1 MNNLGSDNV
10 NAYITGL
17 DSSGQV
23 VMVSSDG
30 TFYYVPS
37 PGSTT
42 PQPITANVAIPL
54 AAQGK
59 TTQVTIP
66 DYISSARVWF
76 AQGTLQFNAVDTQY
90 GPGLVE
96 PTTVNPNDP
105 SADTNWGF
113 VELTFTAEAGLF
125 ANLSFVDFVGLPLG
139 MQLQTSSSGT
149 QSALGM
155 PADAVSQVCNL
166 LKGQAS
172 KDGQPW
178 DELCVTD
185 DSGNLI
191 RVVAPTTLISTDAS
205 AFNDYWDAY
214 IDQVWQQYTSE
225 QLTINT
231 QTGAGNV
238 ACTSDGTTITCDGDN
253 SGYTKPS
260 AEDIF
265 GCNNGPFAIAE
276 SDNAVHQAVVPRICA
291 AIHRATLHQSGGN
304 VQPSLPPSAYYQTD
318 VNNWYS
324 AYVHQVESEGKGYAF
339 PYDDVSPNNDE
350 NVSGSVSAPDPTLLT
365 VFIGGSSG

>member
-1 MNNLGSDNV
+1 VNNLGSDNV

-23 VMVSSDG
+23 VMVTANG
-30 TFYYVPS
+30 AFYYIAS
-37 PGSTT
+37 PGTTT
-42 PQPITANVAIPL
+42 PQLITANVAIPL
-54 AAQGK
+54 AAQGQ

-76 AQGTLQFNAVDTQY
+76 ADGTLDFYVVDTQY

-96 PTTVNPNDP
+96 PTSVNPNDP
-105 SADTNWGF
+105 SADVNWGF
-113 VELTFTAEAGLF
+113 VELTFNAEYGLF

-139 MQLQTSSSGT
+139 MELQTSSSGT

-166 LKGQAS
+166 LKGKAS
-172 KDGQPW
+172 EDGQPW
-178 DELCVTD
+178 DQLCVTD

-191 RVVAPTTLISTDAS
+191 RVVAPSTLISTDGN
-205 AFNDYWDAY
+205 AFSSYWDDY
-214 IDQVWQQYTSE
+214 INQVWQQYTSQ

-231 QTGAGNV
+231 QAGAGNV
-238 ACTSDGTTITCDGDN
+238 ACTSDGNTITCAGDN

-260 AEDIF
+260 AADIF
-265 GCNNGPFAIAE
+265 GCNSGPFAIAQ
-276 SDNAVHQAVVPRICA
+276 SDNDVHQAVVPRICA
-291 AIHRATLHQSGGN
+291 AIHRATLDQAGGN
-304 VQPSLPPSAYYQTD
+304 VQPALPPSAYYQSD

-324 AYVHQVESEGKGYAF
+324 AFVHQVEAEGKGYAF
-339 PYDDVSPNNDE
+339 PYDDVAPNDNE
-350 NVSGSVSAPDPTLLT
+350 NVSGSVAAGDPTLLT